1 MEASVGEWKLALSRA
16 QQALQDD
23 RKLSDAWALRGRA
36 RLETGEPARAMADL
50 FRALEYSPN
59 DRDVLAD
66 LARLYGQRQQPHK
79 RLATVHRLIE
89 TFPHGEAPVDPLIM
103 EADAYA
109 SLGRN
114 EDAAAGLR
122 RAAERWPQDPVLLC
136 RLAEAEAAAG
146 RKLAAVAAVQQ
157 ALAADGNHLPS
168 QHLLARGDSPS
179 TPASRLTLFIGPVF
193 SREAL
198 TAPRRVRFY
207 AVPCLFVATLLGL
220 TLTAWQVLV
229 GSQNVTNPGD
239 LARFGAAAFTLLAP
253 LQLTVCVLFSALL
266 SAAAVSQ
273 EKDRKTLIL
282 LLLSDLTNSELVVG
296 KLLASMLT
304 VLMVIAAS
312 VPFFMLL
319 TLLGGVTY
327 AQVARVTAVT
337 VVAALAAGSLGSTV
351 ALWREKT
358 FQALAIT
365 GLVIV
370 LWLVGWEFAAAG
382 GLNDVAPQ
390 AAAWAAIMSP
400 WQAMQIAV
408 QPAYAEAGV
417 GRSVTSFL
425 IAGGLL
431 VVLLNAVAVVMVRV
445 WNPSREARPT
455 GPDAQSNDDAW
466 ITDDPAAADARR
478 LQSHKAPGN
487 PRHVWDNPILWRE
500 VRTWAYG
507 KKILVVKLG
516 YLFIFGLAAFGA
528 AVANNA
534 DTASGEAAATISTS
548 TTMLAP
554 LFVLSVVLVNALSV
568 TSLTNERD
576 LKALDLLLATD
587 LTPKELIF
595 GKLGG
600 VLYNAKEMILL
611 PMALCVYLWWTG
623 SLGGEN
629 LVFLLIGLAVVN
641 AFAAMLGLHA
651 GMMYPNSRQA
661 IGASIGTL
669 LFLFL
674 GVTTCMRMMLAL
686 SQSFEYQLAPFLGF
700 MLGGGIA
707 LFAALGW
714 RNPSSAMG
722 LACFTAPFAV
732 FYAIVSFLL
741 GNYDWVFAATVA
753 TFGFATM
760 AMLVPA
766 LSEFDVATGRTT
778 SGDA

>member
-1 MEASVGEWKLALSRA
+1 M
-16 QQALQDD
+16 
-23 RKLSDAWALRGRA
+23 
-36 RLETGEPARAMADL
+36 
-50 FRALEYSPN
+50 
-59 DRDVLAD
+59 
-66 LARLYGQRQQPHK
+66 
-79 RLATVHRLIE
+79 
-89 TFPHGEAPVDPLIM
+89 
-103 EADAYA
+103 
-109 SLGRN
+109 
-114 EDAAAGLR
+114 
-122 RAAERWPQDPVLLC
+122 
-136 RLAEAEAAAG
+136 
-146 RKLAAVAAVQQ
+146 
-157 ALAADGNHLPS
+157 
-168 QHLLARGDSPS
+168 
-179 TPASRLTLFIGPVF
+179 FIGPVF

-239 LARFGAAAFTLLAP
+239 LARFGAAAFSLLAP
-253 LQLTVCVLFSALL
+253 LQLMVCVLFSALL
-266 SAAAVSQ
+266 AAAAVAQ

-304 VLMVIAAS
+304 VLMVIAAG
-312 VPFFMLL
+312 VPFFLLL
-319 TLLGGVTY
+319 TTLGGVTY

-337 VVAALAAGSLGSTV
+337 VVASLAAGSLGSTV

-358 FQALAIT
+358 FQALAVT
-365 GLVIV
+365 ALVIV
-370 LWLVGWEFAAAG
+370 LWLVGWEFVAG
-382 GLNDVAPQ
+382 GGFNDVAPGASQ
-390 AAAWAAIMSP
+390 WAAVASP
-400 WQAMQIAV
+400 WRAMQTAV
-408 QPAYAEAGV
+408 EPAYVDAGV
-417 GRSVTSFL
+417 NRTVALFL
-425 IAGGLL
+425 AFGGA
-431 VVLLNAVAVVMVRV
+431 VVALLNVIAVVMVRV
-445 WNPSREARPT
+445 WNPSREARPSSAGAET
-455 GPDAQSNDDAW
+455 NDDAW
-466 ITDDPAAADARR
+466 LTEDEAQRDARR
-478 LQSHKAPGN
+478 LQSHRAPGK
-487 PRHVWDNPILWRE
+487 PRKVWDNPILWRE
-500 VRTWAYG
+500 IRTWAYG

-516 YLFIFGLAAFGA
+516 YLVIFGLAAVGA
-528 AVANNA
+528 ALANQDPDA
-534 DTASGEAAATISTS
+534 AGPASGVISQS

-554 LFVLSVVLVNALSV
+554 LFVLSIVLVNALSV

-600 VLYNAKEMILL
+600 VLYNAREMILL
-611 PMALCVYLWWTG
+611 PMALCVYLWWSG
-623 SLGGEN
+623 SVGGEN

-669 LFLFL
+669 LFLFF

-707 LFAALGW
+707 LFAALAW
-714 RNPSSAMG
+714 RNPSSAMF
-722 LACFTAPFAV
+722 LACFSAPFAV

-741 GNYDWVFAATVA
+741 GHYDWVFLATIA
-753 TFGFATM
+753 TFGFATT

-778 SGDA
+778 ARD

>member
-1 MEASVGEWKLALSRA
+1 M
-16 QQALQDD
+16 
-23 RKLSDAWALRGRA
+23 
-36 RLETGEPARAMADL
+36 
-50 FRALEYSPN
+50 
-59 DRDVLAD
+59 
-66 LARLYGQRQQPHK
+66 
-79 RLATVHRLIE
+79 
-89 TFPHGEAPVDPLIM
+89 
-103 EADAYA
+103 
-109 SLGRN
+109 
-114 EDAAAGLR
+114 
-122 RAAERWPQDPVLLC
+122 
-136 RLAEAEAAAG
+136 
-146 RKLAAVAAVQQ
+146 
-157 ALAADGNHLPS
+157 
-168 QHLLARGDSPS
+168 
-179 TPASRLTLFIGPVF
+179 FIGPVF

-239 LARFGAAAFTLLAP
+239 LARFGAAAFSLLAP
-253 LQLTVCVLFSALL
+253 LQLMVCVLFSALL
-266 SAAAVSQ
+266 AAAAVSQ

-304 VLMVIAAS
+304 VLLVIAAG
-312 VPFFMLL
+312 VPFFLLL
-319 TLLGGVTY
+319 TTLGGVTY

-337 VVAALAAGSLGSTV
+337 VVASLAAGSLGSTV

-358 FQALAIT
+358 FQALAVT
-365 GLVIV
+365 ALVIV
-370 LWLVGWEFAAAG
+370 LWLVGWEFVAGG
-382 GLNDVAPQ
+382 GLNDVAEGASQ
-390 AAAWAAIMSP
+390 WAAVASP
-400 WQAMQIAV
+400 WRAMQTAV
-408 QPAYAEAGV
+408 EPAYVDAGV
-417 GRSVTSFL
+417 NRTVISFL
-425 IAGGLL
+425 LFGGG
-431 VVLLNAVAVVMVRV
+431 VVALLNAIAVVMVRV

-455 GPDAQSNDDAW
+455 SAAAEANDDAW
-466 ITDDPAAADARR
+466 LAEDEAERDARR
-478 LQSHKAPGN
+478 LQSHRAPGK
-487 PRHVWDNPILWRE
+487 PRKVWDNPILWRE
-500 VRTWAYG
+500 IRTWAYG

-516 YLFIFGLAAFGA
+516 YLVIFGLAAVGA
-528 AVANNA
+528 ALANQDA
-534 DTASGEAAATISTS
+534 DAADPASAVISSS

-600 VLYNAKEMILL
+600 VLYNAREMILL

-623 SLGGEN
+623 SVGGEN

-669 LFLFL
+669 LFLFF

-707 LFAALGW
+707 LFAALAW

-722 LACFTAPFAV
+722 LACFSAPFAV

-741 GNYDWVFAATVA
+741 GQYDWVFLATIL
-753 TFGFATM
+753 TFGFATT

-778 SGDA
+778 ARD